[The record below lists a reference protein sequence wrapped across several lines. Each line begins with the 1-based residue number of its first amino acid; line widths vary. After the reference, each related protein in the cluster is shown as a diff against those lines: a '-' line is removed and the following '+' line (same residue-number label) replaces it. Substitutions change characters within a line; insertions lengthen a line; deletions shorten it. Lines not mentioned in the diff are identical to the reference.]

1 MEEETEKKER
11 RRDFTGDPNEVLSV
25 LEVSKI
31 LRISEREIVRAMN
44 RYAQTGGDRGLPF
57 LPGKRRKIR
66 RCSISTWLEREEE
79 LAACM

>member
-1 MEEETEKKER
+1 M
-11 RRDFTGDPNEVLSV
+11 D
-25 LEVSKI
+25 
-31 LRISEREIVRAMN
+31 
-44 RYAQTGGDRGLPF
+44 RYAQTGGKRGLPF